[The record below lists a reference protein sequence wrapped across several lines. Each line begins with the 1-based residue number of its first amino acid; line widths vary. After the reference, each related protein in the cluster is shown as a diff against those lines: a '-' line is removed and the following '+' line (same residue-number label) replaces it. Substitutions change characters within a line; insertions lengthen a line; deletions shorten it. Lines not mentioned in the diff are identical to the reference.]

1 VACRHSRAELTSI
14 ESAPGDPNMGA
25 PNSDMLVMSHTGL
38 NLRGCFDAISGNFRV
53 GWGTAMI
60 LIFTPRASR

>member
-1 VACRHSRAELTSI
+1 
-14 ESAPGDPNMGA
+14 MGA